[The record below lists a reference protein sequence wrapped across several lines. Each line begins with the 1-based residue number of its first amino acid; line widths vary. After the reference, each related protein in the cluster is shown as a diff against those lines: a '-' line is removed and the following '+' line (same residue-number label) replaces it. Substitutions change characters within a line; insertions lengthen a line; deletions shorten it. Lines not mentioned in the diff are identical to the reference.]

1 MACENSVGVY
11 PLEESR
17 AGTHCFV
24 LVEEAPEDTVRWAIV
39 GVALLLDAVSQ
50 ALEGEELPFLGSLL
64 AGGDRRRACWAYDSF
79 CVVQAMDNLL
89 Q

>member
-1 MACENSVGVY
+1 MGVY

-24 LVEEAPEDTVRWAIV
+24 LGEEALGDTVRQAIV

-50 ALEGEELPFLGSLL
+50 ALEGEELPFL
-64 AGGDRRRACWAYDSF
+64 F
-79 CVVQAMDNLL
+79 V
-89 Q
+89 